1 MVSAIESVMLRV
13 DDLESS
19 LRTFRDELGLVI
31 VSDGRASVG
40 LLSAWRYPVHE
51 SVRLVELA
59 SGRPAVARLRLA
71 RFEDSPPSSDAMR
84 FGPQVLDFRSG
95 APSPSAA
102 GVRVGSAGQRWIAP
116 AYRAGAD
123 PRSASETIAW
133 VWVRTADLENARR
146 FYADGLGFAERPL
159 DEDAVS
165 CAEPFAALLGV
176 PAGARLRLCA
186 VHSAEDPHGGV
197 VLFEYSHEPPTVGP
211 LRPVGRPGINLLSCR
226 CARLDELIDRLEPL
240 GIEPLSPPTHVGLPR
255 GLPGRVMVVRGPNDE
270 LFEFIDETD

>member
-13 DDLESS
+13 DDLESA
-19 LRTFRDELGLVI
+19 LRTFRDELGLVV

-71 RFEDSPPSSDAMR
+71 CFEDFGSSPDALP
-84 FGPQVLDFRSG
+84 FGPQLLDFRSG
-95 APSPSAA
+95 APCPSATGA
-102 GVRVGSAGQRWIAP
+102 RLGSTGQRWIAP

-146 FYADGLGFAERPL
+146 FYAEGLGFAERPL

-165 CAEPFAALLGV
+165 CPEPFAALLGM

-186 VHSAEDPHGGV
+186 LHSAEDPQGGV
-197 VLFEYSHEPPTVGP
+197 VLFEYPDETRTVRP

-226 CARLDELIDRLEPL
+226 CARLDELIDRLERL
-240 GIEPLSPPTHVGLPR
+240 GIEPLSPPAHVGLPR
-255 GLPGRVMVVRGPNDE
+255 GLPGLVMVVRGPNDE